1 VLFYF
6 KTTSD
11 DVFSLN
17 MEQLQ
22 KVNSFRKEIEV
33 NALYGTFSNQD
44 DLLKTLTKHLKI
56 LISEQWDGN
65 KWKVLSPITQ
75 PALAKPSPMAN
86 REAPSSQNGQETG
99 DELEEEGLLE
109 LVETAVEHS
118 KNISQIMDNMTADAN
133 EFQRALTSQTTDLR
147 TAQSTQNTQEQIQIY
162 NLMAD
167 DMLRYES
174 RMSLLAPQLGAALD
188 GALSAYLK
196 IKSIVRSELPQSE
209 GELKQATD
217 GLTQLHAAVKQT
229 REMISGVRNTIVN
242 APPYTKRLRNATR
255 RLASAFDSYIASV
268 TIFLLRFESIDP

>member
-1 VLFYF
+1 VIFYF

-11 DVFSLN
+11 DVFSMN
-17 MEQLQ
+17 IEQLQ
-22 KVNSFRKEIEV
+22 KVNNFRKEIEV

-75 PALAKPSPMAN
+75 PALAKPNPMAIKDV
-86 REAPSSQNGQETG
+86 PSSQNGQETD

-109 LVETAVEHS
+109 LVESAVEHS

-133 EFQRALTSQTTDLR
+133 EFQRALTSRTPDLR
-147 TAQSTQNTQEQIQIY
+147 TAQSMQNTQEQIRIY
-162 NLMAD
+162 NQTAD
-167 DMLRYES
+167 DMLRYEN
-174 RMSLLAPQLGAALD
+174 RMTLLAPQLGAALD

-196 IKSIVRSELPQSE
+196 IKNIVRSELPQSE

-229 REMISGVRNTIVN
+229 REKISGVRNTTLSV
-242 APPYTKRLRNATR
+242 PPYTKRLRNAKR